1 MKKRFLLLALV
12 ISFVLLAPYLLTGE
26 DITLRIHFFQG
37 TWIEGQPGLIKV
49 TVLTTSSN
57 PALAELKTI
66 ADRPESELKIAV
78 TEALL
83 DILDLRT
90 VEDLF
95 PMVLTW
101 NGIDPGLSDTVVRKS
116 LVFRFAFI
124 PKRISPQEIALRVAL
139 FKSKEGSLRTGDTEE
154 KQVQDAAIKVV
165 RDEKM
170 MERILDQALSLE
182 IGDPVI
188 VGIPYED
195 HVYFMMIL
203 LTSGSLDSKQGASKA
218 EKMREPTKVIAAP
231 KAIRK
236 VLPAYP
242 EKLRQQ
248 GVEGTVELRVSIDKK
263 GIVQEATVLE
273 SIHPYLD
280 YAAVQALRQWEFEPV
295 LREEKPVPV
304 AFMVAVNFD
313 PKTWNLQQETTEIE
327 EIPPTGLESDSQ
339 ARLRMILDH
348 CAEYCQKLAGLALD
362 FICEET
368 IKEIHYNFSTEEGG
382 WVLYIYSP
390 PSPPGGPIT
399 SARTPLFDPKLTE
412 KNSFVCDYLLVK
424 KGETI
429 EERRILLQED
439 GRTMPDRET
448 LLEEKKFSVLMPLFA
463 PVQLLDRDRQP
474 QFNYTLLKEKK
485 VNKKKAYLIEAVP
498 KSSDVAGIQ
507 CGRIWVD
514 VKTFQILQCEIEGV
528 PLEGYE
534 DILKDCV
541 RFNIEP
547 LFTTTYQY
555 KIKRK
560 DVLFPF
566 LTTIRVAYKGKGAPT
581 KLTKLKTKMT
591 YKKYKIF
598 TVESEQV
605 IKKGDSGGL
614 SSTEMRQLEAR
625 FLKFLHPSQVSRR
638 ESVFLYH
645 FLTQNFPCGIMF
657 RLN

>member
-26 DITLRIHFFQG
+26 DITIRIHFFQG
-37 TWIEGQPGLIKV
+37 TWMEGQPGLNKV
-49 TVLTTSSN
+49 IVLATSSD
-57 PALAELKTI
+57 PALSELKTI
-66 ADRPESELKIAV
+66 ADRPESELKMAV

-95 PMVLTW
+95 PRVLTW
-101 NGIDPGLSDTVVRKS
+101 NGRDPGLSDTVVRKS
-116 LVFRFAFI
+116 LVFRFVFV
-124 PKRISPQEIALRVAL
+124 PKRISPQKIAMRVAL
-139 FKSKEGSLRTGDTEE
+139 FKSKEGSLGTGEPKE
-154 KQVQDAAIKVV
+154 KEVQKALKVV
-165 RDEKM
+165 QNKKM
-170 MERILDQALSLE
+170 MEQILDQALGLE
-182 IGDPVI
+182 IGDPAI
-188 VGIPYED
+188 VCIPYED
-195 HVYFMMIL
+195 QVYFMVIL
-203 LTSGSLDSKQGASKA
+203 LTSGSQGSEQRVSKEAK
-218 EKMREPTKVIAAP
+218 EPEPTEILAEP

-248 GVEGTVELRVSIDKK
+248 GVEGVAKLQVLVDKRGRVQD
-263 GIVQEATVLE
+263 VTVLK

-295 LREEKPVPV
+295 LLDKKPVPV
-304 AFMVAVNFD
+304 AFMMEVNFD
-313 PKTWNLQQETTEIE
+313 PKTWNLQEETTEDE
-327 EIPPTGLESDSQ
+327 EISPTGLESTSQ

-348 CAEYCQKLAGLALD
+348 CADYCQKLTGLALD
-362 FICEET
+362 FICEEA
-368 IKEIHYNFSTEEGG
+368 IKEIHYNFSSEEGG
-382 WVLYIYSP
+382 WLVHVYGP
-390 PSPPGGPIT
+390 PIT

-412 KNSFVCDYLLVK
+412 KNSLVCDYLLVK
-424 KGETI
+424 KGEKI

-474 QFNYTLLKEKK
+474 QFNYKLLKEEK
-485 VNKKKAYLIEAVP
+485 VNKKKAYLMEAVL
-498 KSSDVAGIQ
+498 KSSEVAGIKSA
-507 CGRIWVD
+507 RIWVD

-555 KIKRK
+555 KIERK
-560 DVLFPF
+560 GVLFPF
-566 LTTIRVAYKGKGAPT
+566 STTIRVAYKGQKGQP
-581 KLTKLKTKMT
+581 KLTKLKTKLT

-598 TVESEQV
+598 TVESDQV
-605 IKKGDSGGL
+605 IKKDD
-614 SSTEMRQLEAR
+614 T
-625 FLKFLHPSQVSRR
+625 
-638 ESVFLYH
+638 
-645 FLTQNFPCGIMF
+645 
-657 RLN
+657 